1 MFGRNKSVLKGMVL
15 ASAVFGMV
23 ACGDGN
29 GNGGGGGA
37 IDPGTGTGNA
47 QADTQSNVA
56 VTQANAQTGIQQ
68 ATASATSSM
77 KFASVNITDVPCAG
91 GGTFVV
97 SGDVTDGDPITF
109 DLDMD
114 LSGCTSMDGSISV
127 VGSADV
133 ETPSIVYSYTI
144 NGDVGGNGCVVT
156 FDNFA
161 INVDIPDL
169 TNFLNGLF
177 SLDGAVGGVCTGGDA
192 TCNYDALEVN
202 FSGGSAS
209 GSVSCS

>member
-1 MFGRNKSVLKGMVL
+1 M

-29 GNGGGGGA
+29 GGGGGGGT

-47 QADTQSNVA
+47 AADTQSNVA
-56 VTQANAQTGIQQ
+56 VTQANAQTGVQKAID
-68 ATASATSSM
+68 SVNSSM
-77 KFASVNITDVPCAG
+77 KFASINITDVPCAG

-97 SGDVTDGDPITF
+97 SGDATDGDPITF

-114 LSGCTSMDGSISV
+114 LTGCTSMDGSISV
-127 VGSADV
+127 VGTADV
-133 ETPSIVYSYTI
+133 ETPSILYNYKI
-144 NGDVGGNGCVVT
+144 NGDVGSNGCVVT

-161 INVDIPDL
+161 LKVEIPDL

-177 SLDGAVGGVCTGGDA
+177 SLDGEVGGVCTNGDA
-192 TCNYDALEVN
+192 TCDYDALEVN
-202 FSGGSAS
+202 FSGGTAS